1 MKFPFPDEEYLDKV
15 TVDIPRKRFTLLSD
29 KGSVQCVDCDI
40 GDEFIRVLDFV
51 RERCTMNDVVY
62 V

>member
-15 TVDIPRKRFTLLSD
+15 TVDIPKKRFTLLSSE
-29 KGSVQCVDCDI
+29 GSVKCINCDD
-40 GDEFIRVLDFV
+40 GDEFLRVLDFV
-51 RERCTMNDVVY
+51 RETCTMNDVVY

>member
-29 KGSVQCVDCDI
+29 KGSVQCDDCDY
-40 GDEFIRVLDFV
+40 GDEFLRVLDFV
-51 RERCTMNDVVY
+51 RETCTMNDVVY

>member
-29 KGSVQCVDCDI
+29 RGSVQQVDCDN
-40 GDEFIRVLDFV
+40 GDEFLRVLDFV
-51 RERCTMNDVVY
+51 RETCTMNDVVY

>member
-29 KGSVQCVDCDI
+29 KGSVQCVDCDN
-40 GDEFIRVLDFV
+40 GDEFLRVLDFV
-51 RERCTMNDVVY
+51 RETCTMNDVVY

>member
-1 MKFPFPDEEYLDKV
+1 MFDSGEYLEKV

-29 KGSVQCVDCDI
+29 RGDQKIVDCST
-40 GDEFIRVLDFV
+40 GDEFLKVLDFV
-51 RERCTMNDVVY
+51 RDTCTVDDVVY